1 MLIRN
6 QKGTIIEAN
15 YPVDAGTQYVQ
26 FLHVIIE
33 KRDFQI
39 EIKTAYIIRNRMQRQ
54 DTVFGDTISMT
65 DKKSWVFLRKIMVVF
80 GNETWVLEK
89 RWPWLVYTP
98 PSFLVDWR
106 SPCWIIDDWTVQSNP
121 ICDWA
126 SVESVWERSVW
137 SDSLFDFL
145 MKRVRVTEKLE
156 VGYGA

>member
-39 EIKTAYIIRNRMQRQ
+39 EIKTAIIIRNRVRRQ

-89 RWPWLVYTP
+89 SRP
-98 PSFLVDWR
+98 
-106 SPCWIIDDWTVQSNP
+106 
-121 ICDWA
+121 
-126 SVESVWERSVW
+126 
-137 SDSLFDFL
+137 
-145 MKRVRVTEKLE
+145 
-156 VGYGA
+156 

>member
-1 MLIRN
+1 MFSSCMSSLK
-6 QKGTIIEAN
+6 KGISRLRSRLPISLETGCK
-15 YPVDAGTQYVQ
+15 DKTL
-26 FLHVIIE
+26 FLVIQS
-33 KRDFQI
+33 RWLTRRVGF
-39 EIKTAYIIRNRMQRQ
+39 
-54 DTVFGDTISMT
+54 FFF
-65 DKKSWVFLRKIMVVF
+65 FLRKIMVVF

-121 ICDWA
+121 VCDWA